1 MQLLIA
7 ACKGGR
13 WIGNPSQQGEVSS
26 DPVEAWPMA
35 VGRDFI
41 DHSST
46 ALGAST
52 DDHDMGSLRSQLL
65 GSQFADPIWLAPV
78 TSTVL
83 SWD

>member
-1 MQLLIA
+1 
-7 ACKGGR
+7 
-13 WIGNPSQQGEVSS
+13 
-26 DPVEAWPMA
+26 MA